1 MIEIKA
7 YKNGIAADVA
17 VPFLCTEQLSQSDMN
32 FEQLFYFTHK
42 TQNLKNG
49 EFRTWD
55 FLSCGE
61 DLGKNAF
68 IR

>member
-1 MIEIKA
+1 MLLCR
-7 YKNGIAADVA
+7 
-17 VPFLCTEQLSQSDMN
+17 FLCAEQLSQSDMN

-49 EFRTWD
+49 EFRTLD